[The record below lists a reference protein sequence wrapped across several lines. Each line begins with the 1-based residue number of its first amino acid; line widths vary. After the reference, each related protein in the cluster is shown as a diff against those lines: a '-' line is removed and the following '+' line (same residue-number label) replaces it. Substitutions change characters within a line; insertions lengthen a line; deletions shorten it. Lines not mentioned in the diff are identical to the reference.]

1 MKYKI
6 AFMIPRNS
14 MPRAFSQLHTFYK
27 RKSKKTVE
35 IVDFFLYLC
44 YYKLMYIS
52 YVEFEE
58 GENTMTFSDNL
69 TCVIVDEI
77 ATLSE
82 SGKWKKQL
90 NIVQWGD
97 NIAKYDI
104 RSWNEDKTK
113 SGKGITLSIEEVRAL
128 RNALNTLD
136 I

>member
-1 MKYKI
+1 MDNKTE
-6 AFMIPRNS
+6 
-14 MPRAFSQLHTFYK
+14 FSF
-27 RKSKKTVE
+27 E
-35 IVDFFLYLC
+35 IV
-44 YYKLMYIS
+44 
-52 YVEFEE
+52 E
-58 GENTMTFSDNL
+58 
-69 TCVIVDEI
+69 EI

-113 SGKGITLSIEEVRAL
+113 SGKGITLSLEEIRAL
-128 RNALNTLD
+128 KKALYSLD

>member
-1 MKYKI
+1 MDSNKSF
-6 AFMIPRNS
+6 AF
-14 MPRAFSQLHTFYK
+14 
-27 RKSKKTVE
+27 E
-35 IVDFFLYLC
+35 IV
-44 YYKLMYIS
+44 
-52 YVEFEE
+52 EE
-58 GENTMTFSDNL
+58 
-69 TCVIVDEI
+69 V

-113 SGKGITLSIEEVRAL
+113 SGKGVTLSIEELRAL
-128 RNALNTLD
+128 KNALNMLD

>member
-1 MKYKI
+1 MDTTKGI
-6 AFMIPRNS
+6 A
-14 MPRAFSQLHTFYK
+14 Y
-27 RKSKKTVE
+27 E
-35 IVDFFLYLC
+35 IV
-44 YYKLMYIS
+44 
-52 YVEFEE
+52 EE
-58 GENTMTFSDNL
+58 L
-69 TCVIVDEI
+69 

-113 SGKGITLSIEEVRAL
+113 SGKGITLTIEEIRAL
-128 RNALNTLD
+128 KKALNSLD